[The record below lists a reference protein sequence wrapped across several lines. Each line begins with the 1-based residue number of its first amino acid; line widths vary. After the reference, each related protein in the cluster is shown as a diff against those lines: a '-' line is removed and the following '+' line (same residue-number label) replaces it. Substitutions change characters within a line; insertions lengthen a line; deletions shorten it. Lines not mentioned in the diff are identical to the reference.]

1 MSSGRRL
8 FMMAVFFVFLL
19 LHQVDRYLI
28 GVLTT
33 PIMEAFGID
42 EAQMGAVQ
50 TGAVIVGMA
59 LFPLW
64 GYLFDRYA
72 RPKILALASALWG
85 ATTWMSAIAPNY
97 GLFVVTRASTGI
109 DDATYPGVYSMVSDL
124 YPPTKRGRV
133 LGMLQT
139 AGPIAFVLATVIGL
153 SMSESFGWRSV
164 FLLTGALGI
173 VMAFVFFFGVKDVPR
188 GMSEPALAK
197 KAEKLRMKFDRRVAM
212 RLLRRPTLLV
222 ILLQVFVHLFPIQA
236 LLIWS
241 IRYFEVEREFDNPQ
255 IYSLAGSLVLVG
267 ILGFIVAGWLGDKLF
282 RRYLRGRL
290 LLGATGVGLA
300 AVTMTSAFLTP
311 TEDVVLFSVLWALA
325 SFFYGFS
332 QPTVTPTIQDIT
344 EPEVRSTAHAMVG
357 IAEQLGSALAP
368 LIVGIIAVGA
378 SLGLGLTVVTAIG
391 FGLSC
396 LLLLTASFLVSR
408 DVQRLRATL
417 EARAAEQPDEG

>member
-1 MSSGRRL
+1 MHSNRRL
-8 FMMAVFFVFLL
+8 YVMLVFFVFLL

-33 PIMEAFGID
+33 PIMDAFDIN

-50 TGAVIVGMA
+50 TGAVLVGMA

-85 ATTWMSAIAPNY
+85 ATTWLSAVAPNY
-97 GLFVVTRASTGI
+97 GLFMATRASTGI

-133 LGMLQT
+133 LAVLQT
-139 AGPIAFVLATVIGL
+139 TGPVAFIVATVIGL

-173 VMAFVFFFGVKDVPR
+173 VMAGVFFFTVRDVPR
-188 GMSEPALAK
+188 GLSEPAIGAK
-197 KAEKLRMKFDRRVAM
+197 AQTLKMKFDRRVALG
-212 RLLRRPTLLV
+212 LLRRPTLLV

-241 IRYFEVEREFDNPQ
+241 IRYFEVERQFDNPQ
-255 IYSLAGSLVLVG
+255 IYSLAGALVLVG
-267 ILGFIVAGWLGDKLF
+267 ILGFLVAGWLGDRLF
-282 RRYLRGRL
+282 QRYLRGRL
-290 LLGATGVGLA
+290 LLGACGVGLA
-300 AVTMTSAFLTP
+300 AITMTSAFLTP
-311 TEDVVLFSVLWALA
+311 TDDIVMFSVLWASA

-332 QPTVTPTIQDIT
+332 QPTVTPTIQDVT

-357 IAEQLGSALAP
+357 IAEQAGSALAP
-368 LIVGIIAVGA
+368 LLVGVIAIGS
-378 SLGLGLTVVTAIG
+378 SLGFGLTVVSGIG

-396 LLLLTASFLVSR
+396 LLLLTASFVVAR
-408 DVQRLRATL
+408 DVRALRETL
-417 EARAAEQPDEG
+417 AARADADPEP